1 MHPGCDCLNLHRLGS
16 VVLFVASLLSSPRR
30 IILSELLLLFLSLSW
45 TPRTGVHA
53 MTVAAT
59 AASVAAISGL
69 AAYIN
74 AKYHIGQDVRMLR
87 FKKGAEKNYA
97 ELGMCVSMSYLI

>member
-1 MHPGCDCLNLHRLGS
+1 
-16 VVLFVASLLSSPRR
+16 
-30 IILSELLLLFLSLSW
+30 
-45 TPRTGVHA
+45 

-97 ELGMCVSMSYLI
+97 ELGMSVSVSHLI

>member
-1 MHPGCDCLNLHRLGS
+1 
-16 VVLFVASLLSSPRR
+16 
-30 IILSELLLLFLSLSW
+30 
-45 TPRTGVHA
+45 

-97 ELGMCVSMSYLI
+97 ELGMCVSVSSLT

>member
-1 MHPGCDCLNLHRLGS
+1 
-16 VVLFVASLLSSPRR
+16 
-30 IILSELLLLFLSLSW
+30 
-45 TPRTGVHA
+45 

-87 FKKGAEKNYA
+87 FKKGEEKNDA
-97 ELGMCVSMSYLI
+97 ELGMCVPVSYLI

>member
-1 MHPGCDCLNLHRLGS
+1 
-16 VVLFVASLLSSPRR
+16 
-30 IILSELLLLFLSLSW
+30 
-45 TPRTGVHA
+45 

-97 ELGMCVSMSYLI
+97 ELGMCFKRHSI

>member
-1 MHPGCDCLNLHRLGS
+1 
-16 VVLFVASLLSSPRR
+16 
-30 IILSELLLLFLSLSW
+30 
-45 TPRTGVHA
+45 

-97 ELGMCVSMSYLI
+97 ELGTCISVSYSI